1 MNNFK
6 LIVEE
11 STKMVLE
18 EYSSISIEFKVES
31 EYKLK
36 LYNNGLGGVKFEEE
50 SVSPY
55 WKDYDSEDDNPSL
68 LIDKFNLSNWSI
80 VSAFDGEKRIGGAII
95 AYDTEGINMLEGKD
109 DLSVIWDIRIDK
121 EYRGK
126 GIGSKIINRCVEW
139 AKSKECTRVKIET
152 QNNNVGACKFYVSQ
166 GAKLSNFNR
175 YYYKDHPDEVQLI
188 WSINL
193 EY

>member
-1 MNNFK
+1 MNNFR
-6 LIVEE
+6 LIMEQP
-11 STKMVLE
+11 TKRVLE

-36 LYNNGLGGVKFEEE
+36 WSNNGLGGVKFVEE
-50 SVSPY
+50 SVSTH
-55 WKDYDSEDDNPSL
+55 WKDYDSKYDNPSL
-68 LIDKFNLSNWSI
+68 LIDKFNLSNWCI
-80 VSAFDGEKRIGGAII
+80 VSAFDRERRIGGAII
-95 AYDTEGINMLEGKD
+95 VYDTDGINMLEGKD

-126 GIGSKIINRCVEW
+126 GIGSKIIDRCVEW

-152 QNNNVGACKFYVSQ
+152 QNNNVGACEFYVSQ

-175 YYYKDHPDEVQLI
+175 YYYKEHPDEVQFI